1 MSQPSAKPVGSRWT
15 GPGTRLGRAFGRVTD
30 LFLRYGLA
38 ALFTAVAAG
47 LMASHFLVQRVNL
60 RAGQIAPE
68 NVYAIREVENRPLTG
83 LLRRQAAERVAP
95 VFVADP
101 VARSQAEVEVGRIYR
116 AVLSVRSGKLG
127 IGTLNRL
134 SGLQLPAADAAVI
147 LKTPVRRLQTAEADT
162 RAAVQAAMAVGYR
175 NTPASMAA
183 GRTQMALSVS
193 NLNLANPALRILAV
207 RSADKAFR
215 PSFVYSV
222 SGTARARQAAVSAVT
237 PAYVLPGNIV
247 VVQGTKV
254 TASQIDILR
263 EMGLIHG
270 RGNTDAAL
278 GALALAL
285 ALLGL
290 LTAFGR
296 VLTPHG
302 TRTETL
308 VWVLGLSVVGTT
320 GLGMLVAPA
329 SGYLV
334 PVATAS
340 ILTTILLG
348 PGLGVVAGFVTVAL
362 CTVALGLDPSI
373 VIPQLAAGLAAAVAV
388 AHIRDRRAA
397 PRAML
402 YAGAAGLLTA
412 LGFVLL
418 GDTQSGLGLL
428 PWEDLGFVAG
438 SAILSVILSFGSL
451 PLFEQLLGILTSVR
465 LLELS
470 NPNQP
475 LLRRLLME
483 APGTYHHSVV
493 VSNLAESAAE
503 AVGGNG
509 LLARVGAFYH
519 DVGKLRRPFFFVDN
533 QFGAPNPHD
542 RLAPSLSSL
551 IIMSH
556 VKDGVAVA
564 REAGLP
570 PGLLEFIGRH
580 HGTTRI
586 QYFWQKA
593 IDQAAA
599 EEGTPPSEGDFR
611 YPGPKPNSKETA
623 IVMLADTCEAAARAL
638 PRPTPQRIE
647 ARVRAL
653 IRQRLD
659 DGQLDEADLTL
670 RDLDTVATT
679 FTQVLS
685 GVFHSR
691 VAYPDNEQGVPPAGP
706 LRDEARPR
714 SGAAVSASGS
724 AGAAGT
730 GQQAPFSGPG
740 ASAPS
745 QG

>member
-1 MSQPSAKPVGSRWT
+1 MSLGGERRE
-15 GPGTRLGRAFGRVTD
+15 GPGAAWRRPLGRVLDLLVRFG
-30 LFLRYGLA
+30 LPG
-38 ALFTAVAAG
+38 LFTAIAAG
-47 LMASHFLVQRVNL
+47 LMASHFLVQRVDL
-60 RAGQIAPE
+60 HVGEIAPE
-68 NVYAIREVENRPLTG
+68 NVYAIREVQNRPLTT
-83 LLRRQAAERVAP
+83 LLERQAADRVAP

-101 VARSQAEVEVGRIYR
+101 KAADQAQIEVGRIYR
-116 AVLSVRSGKLG
+116 ALFTVRTDHLG
-127 IGTLNRL
+127 TAGFHRL
-134 SGLQLPAADAAVI
+134 TGLALPGIDVKAI
-147 LKTPVRRLQTAEADT
+147 LKTPVRRIRSVEADT

-175 NTPASMAA
+175 NTPQSMAA
-183 GRTQMALSVS
+183 GRNQVAASVA
-193 NLNLANPALRILAV
+193 NLNLPDTALRTLAV
-207 RSADKAFR
+207 QAADKAFR
-215 PSFVYSV
+215 PSFVFSPSETAHQRQVASASV
-222 SGTARARQAAVSAVT
+222 A

-247 VVQGTKV
+247 VVQGTRV
-254 TASQIDILR
+254 TKSQVTLLR

-278 GALALAL
+278 GAMALAL
-285 ALLGL
+285 AFLGL
-290 LTAFGR
+290 LAAFGR
-296 VLTPHG
+296 LMTPRG

-320 GLGMLVAPA
+320 ALGLLVAPA

-334 PVATAS
+334 PVATAA

-348 PGLGVVAGFVTVAL
+348 PALGIVAGFVTVAL
-362 CTVALGLDPSI
+362 CTVALGFDPSI
-373 VIPQLAAGLAAAVAV
+373 AVPQLVGALAAVAAV

-402 YAGAAGLLTA
+402 YAGVAALMAA

-418 GDTQSGLGLL
+418 GDTQSGVGLL

-438 SAILSVILSFGSL
+438 SAILSVIISFGSL
-451 PLFEQLLGILTSVR
+451 PLFEQLLRILTSVR

-570 PGLLEFIGRH
+570 PGILEFIGRH

-593 IDQAAA
+593 MDQAAA
-599 EEGTPPSEGDFR
+599 EESTPPSEADFR

-691 VAYPDNEQGVPPAGP
+691 VAYPDNEQGLPAASPAPQRDAERVRPP
-706 LRDEARPR
+706 RPD
-714 SGAAVSASGS
+714 AVAHAS
-724 AGAAGT
+724 T
-730 GQQAPFSGPG
+730 EPGPG
-740 ASAPS
+740 AVPHS
-745 QG
+745 

>member
-1 MSQPSAKPVGSRWT
+1 MQLTRERRDTPAPLWRKPLARGLDLVVRFGL
-15 GPGTRLGRAFGRVTD
+15 PGV
-30 LFLRYGLA
+30 
-38 ALFTAVAAG
+38 FTAIAAG

-60 RAGQIAPE
+60 HAGEIAPQ
-68 NVYAIREVENRPLTG
+68 NVYATREVENRPLTA
-83 LLRRQAAERVAP
+83 LLERQAANRVAP

-101 VARSQAEVEVGRIYR
+101 KATRQAQIEVGRIYR
-116 AVLSVRSGKLG
+116 ALFTVRADHLG
-127 IGTLNRL
+127 PTGFRHLT
-134 SGLQLPAADAAVI
+134 GLKLPATEVVAI
-147 LKTPVRRLQTAEADT
+147 LKTPVAHLRSVEADT

-175 NTPASMAA
+175 NTPQSMAA
-183 GRTQMALSVS
+183 GHNQVAASVT
-193 NLNLANPALRILAV
+193 NLALPDAALRTLAIQA
-207 RSADKAFR
+207 ADKAFR
-215 PSFVYSV
+215 PSFVYSGAETAHEQQV
-222 SGTARARQAAVSAVT
+222 ARAAVA

-247 VVQGTKV
+247 VVQGTRV
-254 TASQIDILR
+254 TPSQITLLR

-270 RGNTDAAL
+270 RGNADAAL
-278 GALALAL
+278 GALALAI
-285 ALLGL
+285 AFLGL
-290 LTAFGR
+290 L
-296 VLTPHG
+296 VLFARLMTPRA

-308 VWVLGLSVVGTT
+308 VWVFGLSVVGTSAL
-320 GLGMLVAPA
+320 GLLVAPA

-334 PVATAS
+334 PVATAA

-348 PGLGVVAGFVTVAL
+348 PGLGIVAGFVTVAL
-362 CTVALGLDPSI
+362 CTVALGFDPS
-373 VIPQLAAGLAAAVAV
+373 VAVPQLASVLAAVAAV

-402 YAGAAGLLTA
+402 YAGVAGLLTA

-418 GDTQSGLGLL
+418 GDTQSGVGLL

-438 SAILSVILSFGSL
+438 SAILSVIVSFGSL
-451 PLFEQLLGILTSVR
+451 PLFEQLLGLLTSVR

-570 PGLLEFIGRH
+570 SGILEFIGRH

-593 IDQAAA
+593 MDQAAA
-599 EEGTPPSEGDFR
+599 EEGTPPSESDFR

-691 VAYPDNEQGVPPAGP
+691 VAYPDNEQGVPPALSGP
-706 LRDEARPR
+706 EEPQDRFQSTRPDTVAGQGTAPET
-714 SGAAVSASGS
+714 SPS
-724 AGAAGT
+724 AGV
-730 GQQAPFSGPG
+730 APQS
-740 ASAPS
+740 
-745 QG
+745 